1 MITSALLVAVVL
13 RFAPAD
19 VPSVL
24 PPVPSGQ
31 EWRIVWHDEFDGATL
46 DDSKWERMDCPRRE
60 AFWSKDDAYLD
71 GKGSLILRTQKAGDR
86 FSSGAVRTKGKFE
99 HRYGYWEC
107 RCQFPKQQGHWPAFW
122 MMPVAGLP
130 DGESGGVAGTEIDI
144 MEKAYQTDKMNHA
157 LHWDGYGAHHK
168 SAVQELEGLGLNEGF
183 HTFGLWWTPEEYVFY
198 VDGKE
203 TWRTKAGGP
212 SQAMSYAKL
221 TEEIGPWAGKI
232 TEAVLPD
239 YFTVDYVRVYDMAEA
254 ASGKTPEQLRDVHR
268 IVFLG
273 DSITQAGDYVTDV
286 DCWLV
291 SKGLNVDVLNLGLG
305 SETATDLT
313 DAENDGHQRQ
323 FGFGRPSISERLN
336 RVLTATKPDI
346 LFACYGMNDGG
357 SLPADDTG
365 MARFS
370 EAVTNLREAALNA
383 GVRRVVLCTP
393 PVHDSKGNE
402 ALKTPDENLTRYSEW
417 LLTKKADGW
426 DVVDIHGP
434 MRKALD
440 AARANDPAFV
450 FAADGV
456 HPGREGHWLM
466 AQAILQQFFGAKLDG
481 VSSADQLFDKDGSEI
496 RTLVRQRMD
505 VLFAGWMTKIGHK
518 RPGVTGAPDAAPGPS
533 IEEATAKAAEL
544 TTRILGLC
552 PPVAKG
558 EFSANVD
565 TTLQLDPN
573 SAWGNAAADGAG
585 VFGAYAPSTEYTPP
599 KDPAVLKKLCDWQD
613 QKLGLLLTWGIYS
626 QWGIVESWTL
636 CPERYEW
643 NKRTGP
649 YANDDRAYKASY
661 EELINTF
668 NPVKFDPAKWAA
680 AFSGGGVK
688 YVLVMAKHHDG
699 FCMFDT
705 ETTDYRIT
713 SPRCPFHTDPRA
725 NVLKEMSEAFRK
737 EGLSTGVYFSKADW
751 NSPYYW
757 SPDFPLK
764 DRNVNYNTSEHPDLW
779 AKFKDFTWRQI
790 EELMSGYGPQ
800 DVLWLDGGQ
809 VRPPDQD
816 IDATGMAAMARKHQP
831 GLIVV
836 DRTVRGENEN
846 YVTPEQEIPD
856 HYLPYPWETCM
867 TMGTAWPWKPNDQFK
882 SAGAL
887 IHTLC
892 TIVARGGN
900 LLLGIGPD
908 ANGEFDPTVYSRLE
922 EMGKW
927 LKLNGEA
934 IYATR
939 PIAPYEQNGCVFTQK
954 RDGTVYAIIL
964 PKEDNDGL
972 PESVSL
978 PKEFA
983 EKAGSLTLLGFGPLE
998 VGPNGAVAIPPA
1010 ARTNPPCAHVWVV
1023 KITSG

>member
-1 MITSALLVAVVL
+1 M
-13 RFAPAD
+13 
-19 VPSVL
+19 
-24 PPVPSGQ
+24 
-31 EWRIVWHDEFDGATL
+31 VWYDEFEGSTL
-46 DDSKWERMDCPRRE
+46 NEGKWERMNCPRRD
-60 AFWSKDDAYLD
+60 AFWAKDDAYLD
-71 GKGSLILRTQKAGDR
+71 GKGCLVLRTQKDGDR
-86 FSSGAVRTKGKFE
+86 FTSGAVRTKGKFE

-122 MMPVAGLP
+122 LMPVTGLP
-130 DGESGGVAGTEIDI
+130 DGEVGGAAGTEIDI

-157 LHWDGYGAHHK
+157 LHWNGYGTHHK
-168 SAVQELEGLGLNEGF
+168 SAVQEMEGLGLNEGF
-183 HTFGLWWTPEEYVFY
+183 HTFGLWWTPKEYVFY
-198 VDGKE
+198 VDGTE
-203 TWRTKAGGP
+203 TWRTKAGGA
-212 SQAMSYAKL
+212 SHAFSYAKL

-232 TEAVLPD
+232 TEAALPD
-239 YFTVDYVRVYDMAEA
+239 YFTVDYVRVYDTVSVNDLAKEA
-254 ASGKTPEQLRDVHR
+254 ADKAPEQLRDVHR

-291 SKGLNVDVLNLGLG
+291 SKGINVEVLNLGLG
-305 SETATDLT
+305 SETASDLT
-313 DAENDGHQRQ
+313 DAENEGHKKA
-323 FGFGRPSISERLN
+323 FGFGRPSVSERLE

-346 LFACYGMNDGG
+346 LFACYGMNDGD
-357 SLPADDTG
+357 ACDTQ
-365 MARFS
+365 RFG
-370 EAVTNLREAALNA
+370 AAITNLREAALKA

-393 PVHDSKGNE
+393 PVHDAKGNE
-402 ALKTPDENLTRYSEW
+402 ALKEHDANLTRYSDW

-426 DVVDIHGP
+426 DIVDIHGP

-440 AARANDPAFV
+440 EARAKDPAFV

-466 AQAILQQFFGAKLDG
+466 AQAILQQFFGANLGD
-481 VSSADQLFDKDGSEI
+481 VSSAEQLFKKNGNEI
-496 RTLVRQRMD
+496 RKLVRQRMD
-505 VLFAGWMTKIGHK
+505 VLFAAWMTKIGHK

-533 IEEATAKAAEL
+533 VEEATAKAADMTKQIADL
-544 TTRILGLC
+544 
-552 PPVAKG
+552 
-558 EFSANVD
+558 
-565 TTLQLDPN
+565 
-573 SAWGNAAADGAG
+573 NAPADGAG
-585 VFGAYAPSTEYTPP
+585 VFGAAEFGAYAASKDYTPP
-599 KDPAVLKKLCDWQD
+599 KDPAVLKKLSDWQD

-649 YANDDRAYKASY
+649 FANDDRAYKASY

-668 NPVKFDPAKWAA
+668 NPTKFDPAKWAA
-680 AFSGGGVK
+680 AFKDGGVK

-705 ETTDYRIT
+705 ATTDYRIT

-725 NVLKEMSEAFRK
+725 NVLKNMSAAFRK

-764 DRNVNYNTSEHPDLW
+764 DRNVNYSTSEHPEFW
-779 AKFKDFTWRQI
+779 GKFKDFTWRQI
-790 EELMSGYGPQ
+790 EELMTGYGPQ

-816 IDATGMAAMARKHQP
+816 IDPTGMAAMARKHQP

-882 SAGAL
+882 SAGTL
-887 IHTLC
+887 IRTLC

-934 IYATR
+934 IYETR
-939 PIAPYEQNGCVFTQK
+939 PIAPYEQNSCVFTQK

-964 PKEDNDGL
+964 PKDDNAGL
-972 PESVSL
+972 PESVIL
-978 PKEFA
+978 PKELA
-983 EKAGSLTLLGFGPLE
+983 EKTGPIELLGFGPLE
-998 VGPNGAVAIPPA
+998 VGADGAVAIPLG
-1010 ARTNPPCAHVWVV
+1010 ARTNPPCEHAWTV
-1023 KITSG
+1023 KILKE